1 MIFTNKIHTPY
12 IIVTLLRSVIVL
24 RITVIFSPP
33 NVTWKQNITSLG
45 QKESKRRFAKSR
57 NTRRN
62 ERNTT
67 TTGGRICVKNC
78 VFSVN
83 SEPSLF
89 FLFYFFFFLPVIL
102 FRFLWTFSHFC
113 KNGVDCII
121 NPLFF
126 FFRTSASINFDIE
139 GRNYLPRTKKYHV
152 QPL

>member
-1 MIFTNKIHTPY
+1 MIFTNKIHTPC

-89 FLFYFFFFLPVIL
+89 FLFYFFFFASYPLSFSMNI
-102 FRFLWTFSHFC
+102 FSFLQKWGRLYNKPF
-113 KNGVDCII
+113 V
-121 NPLFF
+121 FF
-126 FFRTSASINFDIE
+126 FFFSNERFD
-139 GRNYLPRTKKYHV
+139 
-152 QPL
+152 

>member
-89 FLFYFFFFLPVIL
+89 FLFYFYFFCQLSSFVFYEHFLIFAKMGYNKMGLYNKPFVFFFSNE
-102 FRFLWTFSHFC
+102 RF
-113 KNGVDCII
+113 D
-121 NPLFF
+121 
-126 FFRTSASINFDIE
+126 
-139 GRNYLPRTKKYHV
+139 
-152 QPL
+152 